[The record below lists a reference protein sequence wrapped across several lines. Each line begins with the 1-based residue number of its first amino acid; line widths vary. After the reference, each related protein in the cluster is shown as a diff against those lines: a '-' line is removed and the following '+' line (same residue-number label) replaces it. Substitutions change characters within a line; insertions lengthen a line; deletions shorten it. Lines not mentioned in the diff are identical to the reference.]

1 MTTTNYT
8 DYKFSANG
16 VKFISRVFDNSPFLS
31 QIKTMPEGIFAQL
44 NQSAISDL
52 LGDASLLTNDEL
64 VSELEK
70 INAGG
75 SHAFILLD
83 EEVSAWA

>member
-1 MTTTNYT
+1 MTTNYT

-31 QIKTMPEGIFAQL
+31 QIKSMPEGIFAQL
-44 NQSAISDL
+44 NQQAISDL

-83 EEVSAWA
+83 EEVSA

>member
-31 QIKTMPEGIFAQL
+31 QIKSMPEGIFAQL
-44 NQSAISDL
+44 NQSAVSDL

-83 EEVSAWA
+83 EEVSA

>member
-31 QIKTMPEGIFAQL
+31 QIKSMPEGIFAQL

-64 VSELEK
+64 VLELEK

-83 EEVSAWA
+83 EEVSA

>member
-1 MTTTNYT
+1 MTTNYT

-31 QIKTMPEGIFAQL
+31 QIKDMPEGIFAQL
-44 NQSAISDL
+44 NQEALSEL

-70 INAGG
+70 INSGG
-75 SHAFILLD
+75 SHAFIMLD
-83 EEVSAWA
+83 ESVSA

>member
-1 MTTTNYT
+1 MTTNYT

-44 NQSAISDL
+44 NQEAISDL

-70 INAGG
+70 INAGK

-83 EEVSAWA
+83 EEVSA

>member
-83 EEVSAWA
+83 EEVSA

>member
-1 MTTTNYT
+1 MTTNYT

-44 NQSAISDL
+44 NQEAISDL

-64 VSELEK
+64 VS
-70 INAGG
+70 
-75 SHAFILLD
+75 
-83 EEVSAWA
+83 

>member
-1 MTTTNYT
+1 MTTNYT

-31 QIKTMPEGIFAQL
+31 QIKSMPEGIFAQL

-83 EEVSAWA
+83 EEVSA

>member
-1 MTTTNYT
+1 MTTNYT

-31 QIKTMPEGIFAQL
+31 QIKDMPEGIFAQL
-44 NQSAISDL
+44 NQEALSEL

-70 INAGG
+70 INSGG

-83 EEVSAWA
+83 EEVSA

>member
-1 MTTTNYT
+1 MTATNYT

-31 QIKTMPEGIFAQL
+31 QIKSMPEGIFAQL

-83 EEVSAWA
+83 EEVSA

>member
-31 QIKTMPEGIFAQL
+31 QIKSMPEGIFAQL

-83 EEVSAWA
+83 EEVSA

>member
-44 NQSAISDL
+44 NQEAISDL

-83 EEVSAWA
+83 EEVSA

>member
-1 MTTTNYT
+1 MTTNYT

-44 NQSAISDL
+44 NQEAISDL

-83 EEVSAWA
+83 EEVSA